1 MKKKLKILVLL
12 LTIGLQ
18 TYGQTS
24 KVTGTVTDDT
34 GQSLPGVTVVVAGAK
49 LGAITESNGKYVIN
63 AKQGDQLR
71 FSFVGM
77 KDVVQT
83 VGKNLVVNVKMTS
96 DSKTLEEVIVVGYS
110 TQKKS
115 TVTGAVTQTSG
126 EKLKRQGN
134 ITSVTD
140 ALQGA
145 MPGVT
150 VLPTSGMPG
159 GSSPDAGNNSSASSI
174 LIRGKNTWNN
184 SSPLILVDGVERNM
198 NDININEIATISVLK
213 DASATAVYGMKGGN
227 GVILITT
234 QRGNV
239 GKAKLSV
246 EFNQSYESLS
256 KYPENASTLDGFT
269 ARNYAI
275 INEVDVRPDAW
286 NFYLPQS
293 VLQHYRDK
301 DLPFAYPDNNWRDV
315 MVKDYVT
322 SQNANLK
329 VQGGNKFVKY
339 FGSVSFLHQG
349 DIMKTEDIGQGY
361 DPSFSYDR
369 FNFRSNLDFNITKT
383 TQFNVGL
390 SGVYGKQ
397 QRSGAGTTS
406 VFTALSG
413 HAPDTPVIRYEDG
426 VFGSSDLYTIV
437 GGNEYAN
444 INLSGTNVDNRTEL
458 NSDFTLIQKLDV
470 ITKGLNFKGRFA
482 FDTYYSTSGREVNPG
497 GFVSKYIRPDFYLQ
511 GGSYDY
517 QNQTYQLNGVPLS
530 TADMISAGYAV
541 YNYPTGATNGFTWVP
556 SPDSFDNEEVSGNAS
571 RLNTYYEASLNYNRS
586 FGKHTVTGLALFSRQ
601 IINSGSNWPLK
612 REDWVSRVVYDYSNK
627 YFTEVNATYN
637 GSEKFG
643 PGYKFDL
650 FPSVSVGWNVAKE
663 KFINEHAKVISNL
676 KLKYS
681 FGIVGNDRIDGEQWG
696 YITTWNQ
703 GSQFVP
709 NNQNTNNNNA
719 FGLTNLPSYLKYNE
733 GTPGNPLLRWEKA
746 EKQNFGVEFGFFQN
760 ALTGSFDYFTEY
772 RYDMLVSGGDRTI
785 PNIYGQKAPAANVG
799 IVDSDGFE
807 IELSYTKSFESGF
820 NFTVG
825 GNYTRAE
832 NTIVYKEDAELKPFY
847 QKQAGYPIGQN
858 RVTQQTGFIQSYDDL
873 YNGANSIN
881 NNNDVLPG
889 DFRMMDY
896 NANGVIDPDDAA
908 PYGHPVYPLN
918 TFGANFN
925 LGYKG
930 WSLTAN
936 FYGTQNTTRQVTYA
950 TFFSNSS
957 LIQPFLIG
965 DTWVPEYGNDNPT
978 APHLTLQKAGGLGTY
993 NYYDGALVRLRSAE
1007 LAYTL
1012 PKKWSKAFASS
1023 QTRLYVSGNNLFLWT
1038 DLPADGEGSNDITA
1052 RNYPLKKTVTIGA
1065 SIQF

>member
-1 MKKKLKILVLL
+1 MKKKLKILVLFL
-12 LTIGLQ
+12 AIGLQ
-18 TYGQTS
+18 TYGQTP

-34 GQSLPGVTVVVAGAK
+34 GQSLPGVTVVVTGSK
-49 LGAITESNGKYVIN
+49 LAVITENNGKYVIN
-63 AKQGDQLR
+63 AKQGDQLQ
-71 FSFVGM
+71 FSFIGM

-96 DSKTLEEVIVVGYS
+96 DSKALEEVIVVGYS

-115 TVTGAVTQTSG
+115 TVTGAVTQTTG

-150 VLPTSGMPG
+150 VLPTSGIPG
-159 GSSPDAGNNSSASSI
+159 GSSQDAGNNSRASDI

-184 SSPLILVDGVERNM
+184 SAPLILVDGVERNM
-198 NDININEIATISVLK
+198 NDINVNEIATISVLK

-246 EFNQSYESLS
+246 EFNQTYESLS
-256 KYPENASTLDGFT
+256 KYPENANTLDGFT

-275 INEVDVRPDAW
+275 INEVDVRPTAW
-286 NFYLPQS
+286 DFYLPQS

-301 DLPFAYPDNNWRDV
+301 DLPFAFPDNNWRDV

-339 FGSVSFLHQG
+339 FGSMSFLHQG

-369 FNFRSNLDFNITKT
+369 FNFRTNLDFNVTKT
-383 TQFNVGL
+383 TQFSVGL

-413 HAPDTPVIRYEDG
+413 HAPDAPVIRYEDG
-426 VFGSSDLYTIV
+426 VFGNSDAYAII

-458 NSDFTLIQKLDV
+458 NSDFTLNQKLDV
-470 ITKGLNFKGRFA
+470 ITKGLYFKGRFA
-482 FDTYYSTSGREVNPG
+482 FDTNFSTSGREVNPG
-497 GFVSKYIRPDFYLQ
+497 GFVSKFIRPDFYLK
-511 GGSYDY
+511 GGSYNY
-517 QNQTYQLNGVPLS
+517 EKESYQLDGVLLS
-530 TADMISAGYAV
+530 TADMIAAGYAV

-556 SPDSFDNEEVSGNAS
+556 APDSFDTEQVTGNAS
-571 RLNTYYEASLNYNRS
+571 RLTTYYEASLNYNRS
-586 FGKHTVTGLALFSRQ
+586 FGKHTITGLALFSRQ
-601 IINSGSNWPLK
+601 IVNNGSSWPLK
-612 REDWVSRVVYDYSNK
+612 REDWVSRAVYDYDNK
-627 YFTEVNATYN
+627 YFTEINATYN

-643 PGYKFDL
+643 PGNKFDI
-650 FPSVSVGWNVAKE
+650 FPSISVGWNVFKE
-663 KFINEHAKVISNL
+663 KFIKDHAKVISNL

-681 FGIVGNDRIDGEQWG
+681 FGIVGNDRIEGEQWG

-703 GSQFVP
+703 GAQF
-709 NNQNTNNNNA
+709 NQANNNNA
-719 FGLTNLPSYLKYNE
+719 FGIANIGSFLKYNE
-733 GTPGNPLLRWEKA
+733 GTPGNPDLRWEKA
-746 EKQNFGVEFGFFQN
+746 EKQNYGVEFGFFEN
-760 ALTGSFDYFTEY
+760 ALTGSFDYFKEY
-772 RYDMLVSGGDRTI
+772 RYDMLISGGQRTI
-785 PNIYGQKAPAANVG
+785 PNIYGQKAPAANLG
-799 IVDSDGFE
+799 IVNSNGFE
-807 IELSYTKSFESGF
+807 IEASFSKSFKSGF

-825 GNYTRAE
+825 GNFTRAE
-832 NTIVYKEDAELKPFY
+832 NVIGYKEDAELKPFY
-847 QKQAGYPIGQN
+847 QQQAGYPIGQN
-858 RVTQQTGFIQSYDDL
+858 RINQQIGFIQSYDDL

-889 DFRMMDY
+889 DLRMLDY
-896 NANGVIDPDDAA
+896 NANGVLDPDDAS
-908 PYGHPVYPLN
+908 PYGHPAYPLN
-918 TFGANFN
+918 TFGVNFN
-925 LGYKG
+925 IGYKG
-930 WSLTAN
+930 WSLSAN
-936 FYGTQNTTRQVTYA
+936 FYGTQNTTREISYA

-957 LIQPFLIG
+957 LIQPYLFE
-965 DTWVPEYGNDNPT
+965 DTWTPEYGNANPT
-978 APHLTLQKAGGLGTY
+978 YPQLAFQKASGTGTY
-993 NYYDGALVRLRSAE
+993 NYFDGALVRLRSAE
-1007 LAYTL
+1007 LSYTL
-1012 PKKWSKAFASS
+1012 PKKWSKTFASS
-1023 QTRLYVSGNNLFLWT
+1023 QTKLYVSGNNLFLWT
-1038 DLPADGEGSNDITA
+1038 DMPADGEGSNLESRT
-1052 RNYPLKKTVTIGA
+1052 YPLKKTVTIGA